1 MNEFLELKSEILD
14 LKHTLSLLLPKSISV
29 SEIAT
34 QTGKPRQTITAF
46 LKSNFE
52 PNKDFWVQNGKIM
65 LSQTAALKILRRYNE
80 K

>member
-29 SEIAT
+29 GEIAT
-34 QTGKPRQTITAF
+34 QTGKSRQTITAF
-46 LKSNFE
+46 AKSNLE
-52 PNKDFWVQNGKIM
+52 PQKDFWVQNGKIM